1 MMQSFSV
8 IKKCW
13 WVVLLIILTVLAVYG
28 LKPIAVHNHRI
39 TPAVVKRHLQPP
51 KVVVALGSGG
61 ARGYAHLGVLSA
73 LHDAGI
79 PIDGI
84 TCASAGCVVG
94 ALYADKGD
102 IHAATKAMM
111 SAGFWDFADMDHWYD
126 IRGMVSGL
134 HLIHFLHQHMH
145 AKLFCQ
151 LKIPLNVALTDVQ
164 TGALVVARRGDVA
177 HASMASSA
185 LPGLVAPVHF
195 GNHYVIDGGVVDP
208 VPVDIA
214 KMWHPKLIIAV
225 DVERALNPKLPN
237 NAKGFYD
244 RAYQMLWVKVTK
256 QSIQGADIII
266 HPDVKQT
273 GVFDMSHKQALF
285 QAGYRAARQAIPLIK
300 SRLALNRSPKKKVS
314 G

>member
-1 MMQSFSV
+1 M
-8 IKKCW
+8 
-13 WVVLLIILTVLAVYG
+13 
-28 LKPIAVHNHRI
+28 
-39 TPAVVKRHLQPP
+39 
-51 KVVVALGSGG
+51 ALGSGG

-134 HLIHFLHQHMH
+134 HLIHFLHQQHACQVILSIKDSIECCINRMYKQVLWLLQDEVMLPMH
-145 AKLFCQ
+145 RWLHLPCQ
-151 LKIPLNVALTDVQ
+151 AW
-164 TGALVVARRGDVA
+164 
-177 HASMASSA
+177 
-185 LPGLVAPVHF
+185 VAPVHF